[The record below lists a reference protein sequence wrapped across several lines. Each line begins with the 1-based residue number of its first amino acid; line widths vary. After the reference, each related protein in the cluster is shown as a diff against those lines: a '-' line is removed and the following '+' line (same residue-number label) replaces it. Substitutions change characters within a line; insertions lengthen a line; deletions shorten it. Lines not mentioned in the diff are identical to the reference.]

1 MLINRMQPLKVVVN
15 CSSSRTTFDWLCKVF
30 SLLKTYFAKPIVY
43 RSYGILLLKTPTM
56 CPDPAIDL
64 ALTINTGRVSRCYMI
79 KVDLIVVCKLYWLC
93 DRTISSIACKVVGV
107 LQLSRDVDLG

>member
-1 MLINRMQPLKVVVN
+1 VVVN